1 MSEDTEEAM
10 SKRKQNQSAREDSNR
25 AEKRDNKFNIFA
37 FILCV
42 LIAFVIWLNASNA
55 EDNNKETTIVI
66 ENAQAAATVALTET
80 L

>member
-1 MSEDTEEAM
+1 M
-10 SKRKQNQSAREDSNR
+10 SKRKQNQFARDEESHVTKKN
-25 AEKRDNKFNIFA
+25 KKFNIFA

-55 EDNNKETTIVI
+55 ETNDKETTIVI
-66 ENAQAAATVALTET
+66 ENVQATATVALTET